1 MIDEPKEE
9 MHKPVIELKD
19 GMNKQLTELKENQ
32 IIR

>member
-1 MIDEPKEE
+1 

-32 IIR
+32 IIRWMK